1 MKHELRPA
9 LGLHYVQISSISNL
23 AALQVLWPR
32 RQRGEQLVLSRNQPA
47 EGSTLLQARSRERST
62 KHVLGRT
69 EAMVL
74 LNEEDCPREQTEQDV
89 LGSFTQALCPSE

>member
-1 MKHELRPA
+1 MKHELWPA
-9 LGLHYVQISSISNL
+9 LGLHCVQISSISNL

-47 EGSTLLQARSRERST
+47 EGSTLLQAHSRERST
-62 KHVLGRT
+62 EHVLGRT